1 MTLFW
6 RAAMG
11 LLLAGGAG
19 LWLEGRGGESPAA
32 AASAGSAAARARG
45 PGLLR
50 VGVEGA
56 AAGPMAVG
64 AVGDAAVVGR
74 EGFVAGGARVGDGG
88 GDGAVQGASAVEA
101 LAAGRE
107 AGPDEGPKEGFA
119 VEDVAEDREAESG
132 TAEEVAEGRGEDG
145 LRRAR
150 GWLVP
155 RGVEGEALPVF
166 LQGGAVGG
174 VEGAA
179 LEKAA
184 ALFGEALAAA
194 PSREVEDPVYEDWW
208 RAARQRGENYLR
220 LALGWD
226 RFNTL
231 SRAALEG
238 AGP

>member
-19 LWLEGRGGESPAA
+19 LWLEGRGGESA
-32 AASAGSAAARARG
+32 AGSAAAAARG

-50 VGVEGA
+50 GGVDGGASGPMGVGAAVALEEVGGEGLVVGGAGQGEGA
-56 AAGPMAVG
+56 GPG
-64 AVGDAAVVGR
+64 AVR
-74 EGFVAGGARVGDGG
+74 
-88 GDGAVQGASAVEA
+88 GASVVED

-107 AGPDEGPKEGFA
+107 AGPDEGPKEGLA
-119 VEDVAEDREAESG
+119 VEDVAEGREAESG
-132 TAEEVAEGRGEDG
+132 TAEEAAEGWREHG
-145 LRRAR
+145 LRKGR

-155 RGVEGEALPVF
+155 RGVEGEALPIF
-166 LQGGAVGG
+166 LRGGAVGG

-231 SRAALEG
+231 SRAALEE